1 MTTVEVR
8 RNLGGENGNFPLGMR
23 VLAVDD
29 DPTCLKLL
37 DGLLRKCQYQVT
49 TTSQAKMALKMLRE
63 NKNRFDL
70 VISDVHMPDMDGFK
84 LLELVGLEMDLPVIM
99 LSANSDTKL
108 VMKGITHGACDYL
121 VKPVRVEEL
130 RNIWQHVLRRKKFD
144 LISPTTDET
153 CQGNGQS
160 GKESEPTDNEDKNGK
175 VNRKRKEEEE
185 EEEDE
190 ENGEEIEDPATQK
203 KPRVVWSIELHGK
216 FVAAVN
222 QLGIEKAVPK
232 RILDLMNVEGISR
245 ENVASHLQKYR
256 LYLKRISSLASLQEN
271 MVGALGGWNSS
282 SMRMNSLDGFGGF
295 QTLSARGTLPISG
308 LSSYQ
313 TSGMLGRLNSPSGI
327 GLRNLSSSVL
337 IQPSHTQDLSNS
349 IANIGKLQPV
359 VSPANQNAGL
369 FHGIPAQLELN
380 QLQQSKRTSDMF
392 DSGCDPTIFMSAN
405 SLVDNIVP
413 VGSLSSSLPS
423 ASSNPLFLQENPQQT
438 LSGGVFGNQNSFKVT
453 SLNSEPFNTGISG
466 SNFLSN
472 GRCNENWQ
480 STIQVSKFPSNNPS
494 SLSGTFS
501 HDRLL
506 PNGMRTNNSSSGLR
520 IQSSPLDFS
529 STGTISA
536 PLGDLREIRCQAGF
550 FGDVQSVN
558 QATNEKWGEHKTDY
572 TQNSNHIFNTLN
584 SMVPP
589 NGDVGQLS
597 RILDQHNGVCNGKID
612 PSLVSQS
619 NRSPSPLVQLS
630 EIEKSA
636 TELKTR
642 SNEDNQSGQ
651 MKSQEGLVHNSY
663 DSLDDLMNEMISRD
677 QDGTMLM
684 DGEFGFDAYSFGSC

>member
-1 MTTVEVR
+1 MTMVEVR

-37 DGLLRKCQYQVT
+37 DVT
-49 TTSQAKMALKMLRE
+49 TTSQAKTALKMLRE

-185 EEEDE
+185 EEEEEEEDE

-222 QLGIEKAVPK
+222 QLVLKVKAVPK

-256 LYLKRISSLASLQEN
+256 LYLKRISSMESLQE
-271 MVGALGGWNSS
+271 
-282 SMRMNSLDGFGGF
+282 SMAF

-359 VSPANQNAGL
+359 VSPANQNASL

-380 QLQQSKRTSDMF
+380 QLQQSKRTSDLF
-392 DSGCDPTIFMSAN
+392 DSGCDPTIFTSAN
-405 SLVDNIVP
+405 SLVDNTVP

-520 IQSSPLDFS
+520 IQSSPLVFS
-529 STGTISA
+529 STSTISA

-550 FGDVQSVN
+550 VGDVQSVN

-597 RILDQHNGVCNGKID
+597 QILDQHNGVCNGKID

-642 SNEDNQSGQ
+642 SNEDYQSGQ
-651 MKSQEGLVHNSY
+651 MKSQGDLVHNSY
-663 DSLDDLMNEMISRD
+663 DSLDDLMNEMISRV
-677 QDGTMLM
+677 
-684 DGEFGFDAYSFGSC
+684 